1 MMERISSWLAPIAK
15 DPDVARRQYLL
26 NMVLLG
32 LAGPGFLF
40 GVVSAVLWALGSPS
54 AIGALAGFGVQPF
67 YLLAYWLGRRGRVR
81 LAAYFPV
88 IGVFLAMVGG
98 SYQLGIGHA
107 TLIGYAMVTLTA
119 SLLIGNGAA
128 IFFVLSSTVA
138 YLFVGMAQATGRL
151 ASVIAPESTVVAD
164 AAGVGLGLF
173 VLVIFEWLNSREMGQ
188 ALQREREL
196 SAELETHRLQLER
209 RVAER
214 TADLEQR
221 SIQLQAAAQ
230 VARRAAAIR
239 DVGQLLDETVRLV
252 SDRFGFHHV
261 GIYLLDEEG
270 EWAVLRATS
279 SEWGRRML
287 ERGHKSRVGGEGIV
301 GYVAGMGEP
310 RIVLDAGADVVFPR
324 DPDMPQTRSEM
335 ALSLKA
341 RDRVIGVLDVHS
353 TEPKAFSEEDVAVL
367 QTMADQVALAIENAR
382 LLSQAEG
389 RLLEIGALMGRQ
401 SREGWGRMAAER
413 PGWGYV
419 YDGVDVVPREQAL
432 VAETESRLTV
442 RLQVRGEHIGNL
454 NLALGDRS
462 PTPED
467 EALAQA
473 IADQASQALE
483 SARLYQDTQRRAA
496 RERLTG
502 EVTARMRE
510 TLDMDTVLQTAA
522 REMREA
528 LGLHDVTVQLGSLN
542 RTGPVESWEPAED
555 DRT

>member
-1 MMERISSWLAPIAK
+1 MMERISSWLAPTAD

-40 GVVSAVLWALGSPS
+40 GMVSAVLWALGRPS
-54 AIGALAGFGVQPF
+54 AAGALAGFGVQPF

-88 IGVFLAMVGG
+88 VGVFLAMVGG
-98 SYQLGIGHA
+98 SYQLGVGHA

-128 IFFVLSSTVA
+128 LFFVLLGTVA
-138 YLFVGMAQATGRL
+138 HLLVGMAQAAGGL
-151 ASVIAPESTVVAD
+151 PGAISPASTVVAD
-164 AAGVGLGLF
+164 AAGVGLGLI
-173 VLVIFEWLNSREMGQ
+173 VLVIFEWLNNREMGR
-188 ALQREREL
+188 ALQRERKL

-214 TADLEQR
+214 TADLERR
-221 SIQLQAAAQ
+221 SVQLEAAAQ

-239 DVGQLLDETVRLV
+239 DVSRLLDETVRLV
-252 SDRFGFHHV
+252 SDRFNFHHA
-261 GIYLLDEEG
+261 GIFLVDEDG
-270 EWAVLRATS
+270 EWAVLQAAS
-279 SEWGRRML
+279 SEWGQRML
-287 ERGHKSRVGGEGIV
+287 ERGHKSRVGREGVV
-301 GYVAGMGEP
+301 GSVVATGEP
-310 RIVLDAGADVVFPR
+310 RIVLDTVPAAAFTE

-335 ALSLKA
+335 ALPLKT
-341 RDRVIGVLDVHS
+341 RDRVMGVLDMHS
-353 TEPKAFSEEDVAVL
+353 AEPEAFSEEDVAVL
-367 QTMADQVALAIENAR
+367 QTMADQVALTIENAR
-382 LLSQAEG
+382 LLGEAEE
-389 RLLEIGALMGRQ
+389 RLLEIDALIGRQ

-419 YDGVDVVPREQAL
+419 YDGVEVVPREEAL
-432 VAETESRLTV
+432 AAETKPQLMV
-442 RLQVRGEHIGNL
+442 PLQVRGRRIGNL
-454 NLALGDRS
+454 NLVLGDRS

-483 SARLYQDTQRRAA
+483 SARFYQDAQHRAA

-502 EVTARMRE
+502 QVTARMRE
-510 TLDMDTVLQTAA
+510 TLDVDTVLQTAV
-522 REMREA
+522 REMRER
-528 LGLHDVTVQLGSLN
+528 LN
-542 RTGPVESWEPAED
+542 LAEAEVRMGTPAPVEM
-555 DRT
+555 